1 MIWRLVF
8 TGLVLLMVLTPIAAV
23 AAEDSHGAE
32 EGQQNNIF
40 IGDFW
45 EAIWTLVAFVLLL
58 VVLWRFAWKPLLGA
72 LQAREEHIQRQIDE
86 AEQVRKDAEG
96 VLSEYRSKLSEAE
109 QQGKNIVDQH
119 VKQAE
124 KEAHEVMVKAEQDME
139 AMRIRLETELEKS
152 RRLAQKELLEQS
164 GQIIFNLG
172 REILGRSIETEDN
185 QRLITDA
192 IDRLEHEQNQQLLD
206 ARLPDEEAEEGQ

>member
-1 MIWRLVF
+1 MTWRWVF
-8 TGLVLLMVLTPIAAV
+8 TGLVLLMVFTPLAAA
-23 AAEDSHGAE
+23 AAEDAHGTE
-32 EGQQNNIF
+32 EDKQNIF

-45 EAIWTLVAFVLLL
+45 EAIWTLLAFVLLL

-86 AEQVRKDAEG
+86 AEKVRQDAEG
-96 VLSEYRSKLSEAE
+96 VLTEYRRKLSEAE
-109 QQGKNIVDQH
+109 QQGKNIVEQH

-124 KEAHEVMVKAEQDME
+124 KEAHGVMAKAEQDME

-172 REILGRSIETEDN
+172 REILGRSIETDDN
-185 QRLITDA
+185 QRLIADA